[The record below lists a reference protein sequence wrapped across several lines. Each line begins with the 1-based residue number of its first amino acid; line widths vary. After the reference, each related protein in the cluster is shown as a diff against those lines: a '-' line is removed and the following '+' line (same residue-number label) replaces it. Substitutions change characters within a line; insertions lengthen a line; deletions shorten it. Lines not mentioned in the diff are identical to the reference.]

1 MLYIY
6 MKNTTKNSHNIL
18 NIFECKKCHYKCSRK
33 SDLNK
38 HFKSKK
44 HNTTNTTEIQP
55 NNSPIH
61 ICSCGKQYNHRG
73 SLFNHKKKCKYDKK
87 VENIE
92 EETEEKNIDYKEM
105 FLEMVN
111 QNKEMLNQNNELQKT
126 IHEMIPNIGNN
137 NNNKNFNI
145 NVFLNENCKDAV
157 NLMDFVNGLQF
168 KMEDVEDMGKLGFVE
183 GTSKIFINGLKELEY
198 TKRPVHC
205 SDIKQETLYIKNN
218 NMWEQDTD
226 NNDKMK
232 QAIDEITKA
241 NMDNIPQWI
250 RDNPTFGSDD
260 QCLRIISNIM
270 KIQEGMNN
278 DEKKIIINNIA
289 KETLIDN

>member
-1 MLYIY
+1 MTT
-6 MKNTTKNSHNIL
+6 NTSKTIQK
-18 NIFECKKCHYKCSRK
+18 FECKLCDFSC
-33 SDLNK
+33 
-38 HFKSKK
+38 SKK
-44 HNTTNTTEIQP
+44 GDWNRHINTRKHKLVTNTDKKAPKTF
-55 NNSPIH
+55 
-61 ICSCGKQYNHRG
+61 ICECGKSYKHRQN
-73 SLFNHKKKCKYDKK
+73 LHTHKKKCDYK
-87 VENIE
+87 ENKIIE
-92 EETEEKNIDYKEM
+92 ENKETEEKNIDYKEM

-183 GTSKIFINGLKELEY
+183 STSKIFINGLKQLEY

-205 SDIKQETLYIKNN
+205 SDIKQETLYIKDNN
-218 NMWEQDTD
+218 IWEQDTD

-250 RDNPTFGSDD
+250 RDSPTFRSDE

-270 KIQEGMNN
+270 KIQEGMSN
-278 DEKKIIINNIA
+278 DEKKQIINNIA
-289 KETLIDN
+289 KETLIDKK

>member
-1 MLYIY
+1 MITKKSP
-6 MKNTTKNSHNIL
+6 KNAKN
-18 NIFECKKCHYKCSRK
+18 FECNLCNYIC
-33 SDLNK
+33 
-38 HFKSKK
+38 SKK
-44 HNTTNTTEIQP
+44 SEWNRHINTRKHKLLTNTDEKTP
-55 NNSPIH
+55 LTH
-61 ICSCGKQYNHRG
+61 ICECGKSYKHRQ
-73 SLFNHKKKCKYDKK
+73 SLYTHKKKCKYDKK
-87 VENIE
+87 VENTE

-168 KMEDVEDMGKLGFVE
+168 KMEDVEDLGKLGFVE

-205 SDIKQETLYIKNN
+205 SDIKQETLYIKDN
-218 NMWEQDTD
+218 NMWKQDTD

-260 QCLRIISNIM
+260 QCMRIISNIM

-278 DEKKIIINNIA
+278 DEKKQIINNIA
-289 KETLIDN
+289 KETLIDK

>member
-1 MLYIY
+1 M
-6 MKNTTKNSHNIL
+6 MTKKMPKNAQKFIC
-18 NIFECKKCHYKCSRK
+18 EKCNFSC
-33 SDLNK
+33 
-38 HFKSKK
+38 SKK
-44 HNTTNTTEIQP
+44 SNYDKHLLTRKHKIVTNSDKKMPKNAETERYECI
-55 NNSPIH
+55 
-61 ICSCGKQYNHRG
+61 CGKSYKYRQG
-73 SLFNHKKKCKYDKK
+73 LSNHKKIC
-87 VENIE
+87 NFSINE
-92 EETEEKNIDYKEM
+92 EDEKNLEKIEDEKDLSYKKMYMEIM
-105 FLEMVN
+105 EE
-111 QNKEMLNQNNELQKT
+111 NKELRGMVK
-126 IHEMIPNIGNN
+126 EMIPNIGNN

-205 SDIKQETLYIKNN
+205 SDIKQETLYIKDN

-232 QAIDEITKA
+232 HAIDEITKA
-241 NMDNIPQWI
+241 NMNHIPQWI

-278 DEKKIIINNIA
+278 DEKKQIINNIA
-289 KETLIDN
+289 KETLIDK

>member
-1 MLYIY
+1 MP
-6 MKNTTKNSHNIL
+6 KNAQKFIC
-18 NIFECKKCHYKCSRK
+18 EKCNFSC
-33 SDLNK
+33 
-38 HFKSKK
+38 SKK
-44 HNTTNTTEIQP
+44 SNYDKHLLTRKHKIVTNSDKKMPKNAKIERYE
-55 NNSPIH
+55 
-61 ICSCGKQYNHRG
+61 CVCGKSYKYRQG
-73 SLFNHKKKCKYDKK
+73 LSNHKKICDFTI
-87 VENIE
+87 NE
-92 EETEEKNIDYKEM
+92 EDEKNLEKIEDEEDLIYKKMYMEIM
-105 FLEMVN
+105 EE
-111 QNKEMLNQNNELQKT
+111 NKELRGMVK
-126 IHEMIPNIGNN
+126 EMIPNIGNN

-183 GTSKIFINGLKELEY
+183 STSKIFINGLKELEY

-205 SDIKQETLYIKNN
+205 SDIKQETLYIKDN

-232 QAIDEITKA
+232 HAIDEITKA
-241 NMDNIPQWI
+241 NMNNIPQWI

-278 DEKKIIINNIA
+278 DEKKQIINNIA
-289 KETLIDN
+289 KETLIDK

>member
-1 MLYIY
+1 MTKKTS
-6 MKNTTKNSHNIL
+6 KNIQK
-18 NIFECKKCHYKCSRK
+18 FECKLCDYSC
-33 SDLNK
+33 
-38 HFKSKK
+38 SKK
-44 HNTTNTTEIQP
+44 GDWNRHLQTRKHKLVTNSDEITSK
-55 NNSPIH
+55 NIK
-61 ICSCGKQYNHRG
+61 IYTCECGKSYKHRQN
-73 SLFNHKKKCKYDKK
+73 LYTHKLKCNYKKN
-87 VENIE
+87 EI
-92 EETEEKNIDYKEM
+92 TEEKIEKIEKIENEEDISYKKMYMDIIE
-105 FLEMVN
+105 E
-111 QNKEMLNQNNELQKT
+111 NKELRGMVKD
-126 IHEMIPNIGNN
+126 MIPNIGNN

-205 SDIKQETLYIKNN
+205 SDIKQETLYIKDN

-232 QAIDEITKA
+232 HAIDEITKA
-241 NMDNIPQWI
+241 NMNNIPQWI

-278 DEKKIIINNIA
+278 DEKKQIINNIA
-289 KETLIDN
+289 KETLIDK

>member
-1 MLYIY
+1 MT
-6 MKNTTKNSHNIL
+6 KNTSKNIKK
-18 NIFECKKCHYKCSRK
+18 FECLLCEYSCSKKGDWNRHLQTRKHKLVTNTDEKTSKYIRSYTCECGKNYKHRQNLHTHKMKCNYKKCGIIEKSEENEEDIAYKK
-33 SDLNK
+33 MYMD
-38 HFKSKK
+38 
-44 HNTTNTTEIQP
+44 I
-55 NNSPIH
+55 
-61 ICSCGKQYNHRG
+61 
-73 SLFNHKKKCKYDKK
+73 
-87 VENIE
+87 VEE
-92 EETEEKNIDYKEM
+92 
-105 FLEMVN
+105 
-111 QNKEMLNQNNELQKT
+111 NKELRGMVKS
-126 IHEMIPNIGNN
+126 MIPNIGNN

-205 SDIKQETLYIKNN
+205 SDIKQETLYIKDN

-232 QAIDEITKA
+232 HAIDEITKA
-241 NMDNIPQWI
+241 NMNNIPQWI

-278 DEKKIIINNIA
+278 DEKKQIINNIA
-289 KETLIDN
+289 KETLIDK

>member
-1 MLYIY
+1 MT
-6 MKNTTKNSHNIL
+6 KNTSKNIKK
-18 NIFECKKCHYKCSRK
+18 FECELCEYSCSKKGDWNRHLQTRKHKLVTNSDEKTSKNIKSYTCECGKIYKHRQNLYTHKMKCNYKKCEFLETENEDDSTYKK
-33 SDLNK
+33 MYMD
-38 HFKSKK
+38 
-44 HNTTNTTEIQP
+44 I
-55 NNSPIH
+55 
-61 ICSCGKQYNHRG
+61 
-73 SLFNHKKKCKYDKK
+73 
-87 VENIE
+87 IE
-92 EETEEKNIDYKEM
+92 E
-105 FLEMVN
+105 
-111 QNKEMLNQNNELQKT
+111 NKELRGMVK
-126 IHEMIPNIGNN
+126 EMIPNIGNN

-205 SDIKQETLYIKNN
+205 SDIKQETLYIKDN

-232 QAIDEITKA
+232 HAIDEITKA
-241 NMDNIPQWI
+241 NMHNIPQWI

-278 DEKKIIINNIA
+278 DEKKQIINNIA
-289 KETLIDN
+289 KETLIDK